1 MAGLE
6 FYKKCIFS
14 VLSDCFSKYDFYF
27 DAFFYGL
34 QEECGCGFKDTFL
47 DVHAGEQFDGLKLV
61 DGVLIEFFDGL

>member
-6 FYKKCIFS
+6 FYKECIFS
-14 VLSDCFSKYDFYF
+14 VLSDCFSKYDFYS
-27 DAFFYGL
+27 DAFFHGL
-34 QEECGCGFKDTFL
+34 QEDGGRGLENTFL